1 MRRSFLHARYVAA
14 VACLAL
20 TCVLPVNADTVLKDA
35 AGRAVELKDASRIV
49 SVGGAVTEI
58 LYALGKE
65 KNVVGIDTT
74 SLYPLRAVAEKPSV
88 GYMRQLSAEGV
99 LGLKPSVILAIK
111 GAGPKDT
118 LAVLQ
123 AAGVPLVIIPD
134 SFTGSGIVD
143 KIKTIA
149 QVTGA
154 AERGACIAERVRAD
168 LATLERLEAGIA
180 KPKRVM
186 FVLSF
191 VSGKAMV
198 SGGKTAADGIIRM
211 AGGENAITTYDGYK
225 QISDEAVIAARPDV
239 VMTMERGGPGGPASV
254 TSDAVFAHPAF
265 AATPAAANRAFL
277 SMEGLYTLGFGP
289 RTARAA
295 RDLAI
300 SLYPDL
306 KAQSPDRN
314 TATSTT
320 CAE

>member
-1 MRRSFLHARYVAA
+1 MRYSFLHARYVAA
-14 VACLAL
+14 AACLAL
-20 TCVLPVNADTVLKDA
+20 TFVLPANADTVLKDA
-35 AGRAVELKDASRIV
+35 SGRTVEVKDNSRIV

-74 SLYPLRAVAEKPSV
+74 SLYPQRAAAEKPSV

-99 LGLKPSVILAIK
+99 LGLKPSVILAIE
-111 GAGPKDT
+111 GAGPKET
-118 LAVLQ
+118 LSILQ
-123 AAGVPLVIIPD
+123 AAGVPLVVIPD
-134 SFTGSGIVD
+134 SFSGNGIID

-149 QVTGA
+149 LAAGA
-154 AERGACIAERVRAD
+154 VERGACIADRVRAD
-168 LATLERLEAGIA
+168 LATLTKLEAGIA
-180 KPKRVM
+180 RPKRVM

-198 SGGKTAADGIIRM
+198 SGAKTAADGIIRM
-211 AGGENAITTYDGYK
+211 AGGENAITSYDGYK
-225 QISDEAVIAARPDV
+225 QISDEAIIAARPDV
-239 VMTMERGGPGGPASV
+239 VMTLERGGPGPSTV

-265 AATPAAANRAFL
+265 AATPAAANRAFVPMDGL
-277 SMEGLYTLGFGP
+277 SALGFGP

-300 SLYPDL
+300 ALYSDL
-306 KAQSPDRN
+306 KAQSPDRSAA
-314 TATSTT
+314 TATT